1 MSRRIEV
8 TAFLLAALILSLGS
22 GIAVATPSDDTE
34 EKLLAHIQSEHNP
47 VKKAKDEVRLVQL
60 KLKQAFESYG
70 QGDFERSRNLLDQYI
85 RRMKDAWETL
95 ETSGREASRKPQG
108 YKELDIALREARRE
122 LEDFETRISFEERAA
137 VEEVRKETED
147 LSNRVFNALF
157 PSAPARKRAGSA
169 GLLRA

>member
-1 MSRRIEV
+1 M
-8 TAFLLAALILSLGS
+8 
-22 GIAVATPSDDTE
+22 E

-47 VKKAKDEVRLVQL
+47 VKKAKYEVRLGQL

-70 QGDFERSRNLLDQYI
+70 QGDFERSRNLLDEYL
-85 RRMKDAWETL
+85 RRVKDAWETL
-95 ETSGREASRKPQG
+95 ATSGREASRKPQG

-157 PSAPARKRAGSA
+157 PSAPARKRTGSPGVPA
-169 GLLRA
+169 GLGRGKVFA